1 MTLVSIFIFQTK
13 SDLQHTIDCFIET
26 ATDELYRFL
35 NTQSFKEKMFFDT
48 DKKTRIVIDNELKT
62 RIENAVQVWQENNIE
77 TILFETVI
85 KMLGEKFEAIH
96 AKLEDIKNEMG
107 GIKTKYTG
115 FPRITA
121 ALVSTI
127 GSSGTGLVG
136 SLIVSRL
143 VGNNAVAAVVAAVG
157 IGSGL
162 LMSGLV
168 AFEILDDFK
177 TIREQSFEAILATFS
192 KENLSRKIREIYTK
206 KIKEI
211 INTFME
217 DELKKEITDL
227 NNSIDGMLNEL
238 DTYIENEGT
247 LRLLD
252 SKINS
257 YFDKLNYLAN
267 LEVE

>member
-1 MTLVSIFIFQTK
+1 MTLVFIFQTK

-26 ATDELYRFL
+26 ATDELHRFL
-35 NTQSFKEKMFFDT
+35 NTPFFKKEMFFNT
-48 DKKTRIVIDNELKT
+48 DKVTRIGIDDELKA
-62 RIENAVQVWQENNIE
+62 RIENAVHVWQQNHIE

-96 AKLEDIKNEMG
+96 GKLEDIRNEMR

-115 FPRITA
+115 FPRIAA

-143 VGNNAVAAVVAAVG
+143 LGNKAVTTVVAALG

-168 AFEILDDFK
+168 AFDILDDFT
-177 TIREQSFEAILATFS
+177 TIREESFEAIISTFS
-192 KENLSRKIREIYTK
+192 KENLSGKIREIYAE
-206 KIKEI
+206 KIKDI

-217 DELKKEITDL
+217 DELKKEITNL
-227 NNSIDGMLNEL
+227 NKSIGDMLNEI

-247 LRLLD
+247 LRLLH

-257 YFDKLNYLAN
+257 YFDELNDLAKLK
-267 LEVE
+267 V

>member
-1 MTLVSIFIFQTK
+1 MFLFLFFQTK
-13 SDLQHTIDCFIET
+13 SDLQNTIDCFVEK
-26 ATDELYRFL
+26 ATDELCQFL
-35 NTQSFKEKMFFDT
+35 NTPSFKTEIFVNT
-48 DKKTRIVIDNELKT
+48 DKKTRIGIDDELKA
-62 RIENAVQVWQENNIE
+62 RIEKEVQVWQQNNIE
-77 TILFETVI
+77 SILFETVI

-96 AKLEDIKNEMG
+96 GKLEDIRNEMT
-107 GIKTKYTG
+107 GIKTNYTG
-115 FPRITA
+115 FPRIAA

-143 VGNNAVAAVVAAVG
+143 VENQAVAAVVAAVG

-168 AFEILDDFK
+168 AFEILEDFK
-177 TIREQSFEAILATFS
+177 NIREKSFEAIIATLS
-192 KENLSRKIREIYTK
+192 KENLSGKMREIYTE
-206 KIKEI
+206 KIKDI

-217 DELKKEITDL
+217 DELKKEITNL
-227 NNSIDGMLNEL
+227 NKSIGDMLNEL
-238 DTYIENEGT
+238 DTYMKNEGT

-257 YFDKLNYLAN
+257 YLEKLNYLAN
-267 LEVE
+267 LKVE